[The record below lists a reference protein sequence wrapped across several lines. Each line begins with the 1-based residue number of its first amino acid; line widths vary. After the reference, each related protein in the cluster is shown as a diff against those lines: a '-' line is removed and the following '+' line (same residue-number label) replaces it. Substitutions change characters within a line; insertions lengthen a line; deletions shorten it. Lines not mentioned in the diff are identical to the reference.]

1 MDIPYFTHY
10 SYSIPQTHIP
20 ERSNY
25 ISHKFF
31 MILRPN
37 QDRIYKASELLRQAS
52 DMLTED
58 TNSTLVPNIVAV
70 PASTSIATSISSP
83 VADTMCQ
90 IYDGD
95 EFYYKGWDLSME
107 SIPKEE
113 KHASNKRRPFELVLL
128 YAYMDGGENDYDT
141 EEEIYLK
148 MELIAA
154 PGIVLLNETG
164 NETKSKEKIK
174 TCLEGNLE

>member
-1 MDIPYFTHY
+1 MA
-10 SYSIPQTHIP
+10 
-20 ERSNY
+20 ENY
-25 ISHKFF
+25 
-31 MILRPN
+31 

-95 EFYYKGWDLSME
+95 EFRRLNRRERLGYIHGKHTKWKRSMLQIRGGH
-107 SIPKEE
+107 SNLFFCMHTWMEE
-113 KHASNKRRPFELVLL
+113 RTIMIQKRK
-128 YAYMDGGENDYDT
+128 Y
-141 EEEIYLK
+141 I
-148 MELIAA
+148 
-154 PGIVLLNETG
+154 
-164 NETKSKEKIK
+164 
-174 TCLEGNLE
+174 